1 MESLVAHIAHRDRA
15 RLRVLHVDI
24 DRRTDLLERFDV
36 RDVPTV
42 VLVVDKKVVAR
53 IDGRASAPKMDAML
67 AEHLAPVA
75 V

>member
-1 MESLVAHIAHRDRA
+1 MESLVAHIAHRARA

-24 DRRTDLLERFDV
+24 DRRTDLLARFDL
-36 RDVPTV
+36 RDVRTAL
-42 VLVVDKKVVAR
+42 LVVDKKVVAR